1 MEMSITDHRLPIKG
15 EMIMNTSQ
23 STMNDPIE
31 NFTFSV
37 PLMLTAHTQA
47 KEFVRHQA
55 NQEKAKQ
62 VYLNTLAVYAV
73 NFYLECQGFETNVA
87 TSNSWDP
94 VMQTLLDVAD
104 LDVKNRGKLEC
115 RPVVPGSKIVR
126 VPAEVWDDRIGYV
139 AVQFDE
145 LLQEATL
152 LGFAEAVKCEE
163 LPLSQLQSLEELP
176 GYLEEL
182 PGYLDKIQPPID
194 LSQWLE
200 GVFAEGWE
208 KLENLLQTRQP
219 QLVFRLK
226 MAQRCKLIEL
236 GESGESVE
244 MIVKLTEA
252 SEAEFDISVMVR
264 SPHQESYLPANL
276 QLMLMDEDGETVLDA
291 YARNDNQTIELE
303 FTGSSGDN
311 FSVKVVLGDICITEK
326 FLL

>member
-1 MEMSITDHRLPIKG
+1 
-15 EMIMNTSQ
+15 MNTSQ
-23 STMNDPIE
+23 STMNHSIE

-37 PLMLTAHTQA
+37 PIMLTAHTQA
-47 KEFVRHQA
+47 KKFVRHQA
-55 NQEKAKQ
+55 NQQKAKQ

-73 NFYLECQGFETNVA
+73 NFYLECQEFETNVA
-87 TSNSWDP
+87 TSYSWDP

-104 LDVKNRGKLEC
+104 LVVANRGKLEC
-115 RPVVPGSKIVR
+115 RPVVPGAEIVR

-152 LGFAEAVKCEE
+152 LGFAEAVNSEE
-163 LPLSQLQSLEELP
+163 LPLSQLRSLEELP
-176 GYLEEL
+176 GYLE
-182 PGYLDKIQPPID
+182 KIKPPID

-208 KLENLLQTRQP
+208 KLENLLQPRQP
-219 QLVFRLK
+219 QLVFRFK

-244 MIVKLTEA
+244 MIVTLTEA
-252 SEAEFDISVMVR
+252 SEAELDISVMVR
-264 SPHQESYLPANL
+264 SANSESYLPNNL
-276 QLMLMDEDGETVLDA
+276 QLSLLDEDGETVLDA

-303 FTGSSGDN
+303 FSGGSGDN
-311 FSVKVVLGDICITEK
+311 FRIKVVLGNIYITEK
-326 FLL
+326 FFL